1 MHQKFDIA
9 LKDIIKDVPGT
20 FLKLLTGYETGK
32 FIDVQFPDIQLREAD
47 IVIEAPDGEII
58 HIEIQ
63 STNDAIMLERMY
75 LYSAFIYNQHKRL
88 PIQIVLYVGNKPLN
102 MKHSMGAGLINYAY
116 RLIDI
121 RNFDGDPL
129 IDSNDP
135 NDNVLA
141 ILCKTKDTDATIR
154 RVLAKFSLLS
164 PREMENYIRKL
175 LYLAGLG
182 NLAYKVKQEVLNMPI
197 TIDLDEYEIFKDVF
211 VKGELKGRMEGRL
224 EGRME
229 GRMEG
234 RLEGRLE
241 GRQEGRLEGA
251 LKGIE
256 GMLEIKYGPEGLE
269 LMEMV
274 RGIDK
279 IDRLDEFR
287 EHIKQS
293 ASVAQLRLYLQGNG

>member
-9 LKDIIKDVPGT
+9 LKDIIKDVPET
-20 FLKLLTGYETGK
+20 FLRLLTGYETGK

-63 STNDAIMLERMY
+63 STNDRMMLERMY

-88 PIQIVLYVGNKPLN
+88 PIQIVLYVGNKQLN
-102 MKHSMGAGLINYAY
+102 MNRSMDTELIKYAY

-121 RNFDGDPL
+121 RSFDGDRL
-129 IDSNDP
+129 SDSNNP

-141 ILCKTKDTDATIR
+141 ILCKTKDIDVTIKR
-154 RVLAKFSLLS
+154 ILGKFALLS
-164 PREMENYIRKL
+164 PRETENYIKKL

-211 VKGELKGRMEGRL
+211 VKGELKGRMEGELKGKL
-224 EGRME
+224 EGK
-229 GRMEG
+229 
-234 RLEGRLE
+234 LEGRLE
-241 GRQEGRLEGA
+241 G
-251 LKGIE
+251 IE
-256 GMLEIKYGPEGLE
+256 DMLEIKYGPEGLE
-269 LMEMV
+269 LMDMV
-274 RGIDK
+274 RGLDK
-279 IDRLDEFR
+279 IDRLNEFR
-287 EHIKQS
+287 DRIKQS
-293 ASVAQLRLYLQGNG
+293 GSVAQLRLYLQGNG

>member
-1 MHQKFDIA
+1 MLLYNMHQKFDIA
-9 LKDIIKDVPGT
+9 LKDIIKDVPGA

-63 STNDAIMLERMY
+63 STNDATMLGRMY

-102 MKHSMGAGLINYAY
+102 MKHSIASGLTTYAY

-121 RNFDGDPL
+121 HNLDGDPL
-129 IDSNDP
+129 IDSNNP

-154 RVLAKFSLLS
+154 RILGKFSLLS
-164 PREMENYIRKL
+164 HREMENYIRKL
-175 LYLAGLG
+175 LYLSGLG

-211 VKGELKGRMEGRL
+211 VKGELKGRMEGRMEGEL
-224 EGRME
+224 KGRMEGELKGRME

-234 RLEGRLE
+234 
-241 GRQEGRLEGA
+241 
-251 LKGIE
+251 IE
-256 GMLEIKYGPEGLE
+256 DMLEIKYGPEGLE
-269 LMEMV
+269 LMGMV

-287 EHIKQS
+287 ERIKQS
-293 ASVAQLRLYLQGNG
+293 VSVAQLRLYLQGNA

>member
-47 IVIEAPDGEII
+47 IVIEAPDGELI

-63 STNDAIMLERMY
+63 STNDAMMLERMY

-88 PIQIVLYVGNKPLN
+88 PIQIVLYIGNKPLN
-102 MKHSMGAGLINYAY
+102 MTHSMGAGLINYAY

-141 ILCKTKDTDATIR
+141 ILCKTKDADVTIR
-154 RVLAKFSLLS
+154 RILAKFSLLS

-211 VKGELKGRMEGRL
+211 VKGELKGRMEGIL

-229 GRMEG
+229 GI
-234 RLEGRLE
+234 LEGRLE

>member
-1 MHQKFDIA
+1 MTGTASGCYYTVMHQKFDIA

-47 IVIEAPDGEII
+47 IVIEAPDGELI

-63 STNDAIMLERMY
+63 STNDAMMLERMY

-88 PIQIVLYVGNKPLN
+88 PIQIVLYIGNKPLN
-102 MKHSMGAGLINYAY
+102 MTHSMGAGLINYAY

-129 IDSNDP
+129 IDSNNP
-135 NDNVLA
+135 NDNVSA
-141 ILCKTKDTDATIR
+141 ILCKTKDADVTIR
-154 RVLAKFSLLS
+154 RILAKFSLLS

-211 VKGELKGRMEGRL
+211 VKGELKGRMEGIL

-229 GRMEG
+229 GI
-234 RLEGRLE
+234 LEGRLE
-241 GRQEGRLEGA
+241 GRQEGRLEGE

-269 LMEMV
+269 L
-274 RGIDK
+274 
-279 IDRLDEFR
+279 
-287 EHIKQS
+287 S
-293 ASVAQLRLYLQGNG
+293 NCP

>member
-1 MHQKFDIA
+1 MTEAVSGCYYTVMHQKFDIA

-63 STNDAIMLERMY
+63 STNDATMLGRMY
-75 LYSAFIYNQHKRL
+75 LYSAFIYNQHKKL
-88 PIQIVLYVGNKPLN
+88 PIQIVLYIGNKPLN
-102 MKHSMGAGLINYAY
+102 MTHSMGTGLINYTY
-116 RLIDI
+116 ILIDI
-121 RNFDGDPL
+121 RNLDGDPL
-129 IDSNDP
+129 IDSADP

-141 ILCKTKDTDATIR
+141 ILCKTKDIDSTIR
-154 RVLAKFSLLS
+154 RILAKFSLLS

-211 VKGELKGRMEGRL
+211 VKGELKGRMEGRMEGEL
-224 EGRME
+224 KGRME
-229 GRMEG
+229 G
-234 RLEGRLE
+234 
-241 GRQEGRLEGA
+241 
-251 LKGIE
+251 IE
-256 GMLEIKYGPEGLE
+256 DMLEIKYGPEGLE
-269 LMEMV
+269 LMNMV
-274 RGIDK
+274 RGLDK
-279 IDRLDEFR
+279 IDRLNEFR
-287 EHIKQS
+287 DRIKQS
-293 ASVAQLRLYLQGNG
+293 ASVAQLRLYLQGSG

>member
-1 MHQKFDIA
+1 M
-9 LKDIIKDVPGT
+9 
-20 FLKLLTGYETGK
+20 KLLTGYETGK

-63 STNDAIMLERMY
+63 STNDATMLGRMY

-102 MKHSMGAGLINYAY
+102 MTHSMGTGLINYTY
-116 RLIDI
+116 ILIDI
-121 RNFDGDPL
+121 RTLDGDPL
-129 IDSNDP
+129 VDSSNP

-141 ILCKTKDTDATIR
+141 ILCKTKDIDSTIR
-154 RVLAKFSLLS
+154 RILAKFSLLS

-211 VKGELKGRMEGRL
+211 VKGELKGRMEGELKGKL
-224 EGRME
+224 EGK
-229 GRMEG
+229 
-234 RLEGRLE
+234 LEGRLE
-241 GRQEGRLEGA
+241 G
-251 LKGIE
+251 IE
-256 GMLEIKYGPEGLE
+256 DMLEIKYGPEGLE
-269 LMEMV
+269 LMNMV
-274 RGIDK
+274 RGLDK
-279 IDRLDEFR
+279 IDRLNEFR
-287 EHIKQS
+287 DRIKQS
-293 ASVAQLRLYLQGNG
+293 ASVAQLRLYLQGND